1 MNKNIESSE
10 VKLFSQAMKE
20 GSVWNRALR
29 AGSNSPKT
37 AEIRQ
42 AMYSAVFSRYN
53 GWKEQARQFTGYTE
67 IPILSNQYFNATMAS
82 YVRSFAGFLAIE
94 RDQDQPTCL
103 LYYMDTLGVTDNRV
117 VLPNIGKENLKNINA
132 RFSTSAPLSASS
144 AAQSITT
151 GKKLIPGTV
160 VLRLVHAAD
169 PGAYVEIKD
178 DRKGNLLA
186 PAGVLSVG
194 YVDYT
199 AAGKIEFTINQDN
212 WAIADG
218 DSFSLV
224 AYEDVPGTPDWNGTA
239 PANNRFKLDMNHIEV
254 TSEPDML
261 TIESNL
267 MNMATMQKAIGVNPQ
282 DIGGAKLT
290 EIYTKL
296 INGKLVHCITDNYEG
311 NLVDFDITG
320 DVEHFLDYDSG
331 LKSFAGR
338 LVDVDTAL
346 AKKSVK
352 GCFATAYIVGTKVA
366 DYFRKLKQ
374 IGAFVDNTDSTYIND
389 LVGYYNGIPV
399 LRHTDIEENAGYA
412 IHKTA
417 DGQLAPCIRGI
428 YLPLTN
434 TPTIGNYQSPVQIA
448 QSVYYQ
454 ESNEFIVPEL
464 VQKFQVI

>member
-1 MNKNIESSE
+1 MAQIVSSE
-10 VKLFSQAMKE
+10 VKLFSQATQPNSNWM
-20 GSVWNRALR
+20 RALQK
-29 AGSNSPKT
+29 SSSSKKT
-37 AEIRQ
+37 AQIRQ
-42 AMYSAVFSRYN
+42 KIYSDVFTRYN
-53 GWKEQARQFTGYTE
+53 GWKELAKQFTGYTE
-67 IPILSNQYFNATMAS
+67 IPILSNQYFNATMSS

-94 RDQDQPTCL
+94 RDQDQPTVL
-103 LYYMDTLGVTDNRV
+103 LYYADTLGVTDNRI
-117 VLPNIGKENLKNINA
+117 VLPNIGKENLNNINA
-132 RFSTSAPLSASS
+132 RFKTSAPLSASS

-169 PGAYVEIKD
+169 PANFVEIKD

-199 AAGKIEFTINQDN
+199 AAGKIEFTINTDN
-212 WAIADG
+212 WQIAAG
-218 DSFSLV
+218 DSFSLI

-239 PANNRFKLDMNHIEV
+239 PANNRFKLDQKHIEV
-254 TSEPDML
+254 TAEPDML

-267 MNMATMQKAIGVNPQ
+267 MNMATMQKALGVNPQ
-282 DIGGAKLT
+282 DLGGAKLV

-296 INGKLVHCITDNYEG
+296 INQKLVHCITDNYEG
-311 NLVDFDITG
+311 NVVDFDISG

-352 GCFATAYIVGTKVA
+352 GCFATAYLVGTKTA

-434 TPTIGNYQSPVQIA
+434 TPTIGNYQNPVQIA

-454 ESNEFIVPEL
+454 ESNEIIVPEL
-464 VQKFQVI
+464 VTKFQVV